1 MEKWKERKKIMDR
14 RTNELEWGN
23 ALYKV
28 LADDNLF
35 YFFLEINNFFIK
47 YPFKSTCK
55 YFWRKI

>member
-1 MEKWKERKKIMDR
+1 MKEKNQRRKKINKYNIEKWKERHKIMGR

-35 YFFLEINNFFIK
+35 YFF
-47 YPFKSTCK
+47 
-55 YFWRKI
+55 